1 MKLNE
6 VISLLQTK
14 DIKGLEKLYTEY
26 GERLYDFAV
35 NKWKFTEDEAWEIVY
50 KTLETL
56 LNKGS
61 EYNFESIRHFENFL
75 YKVFKNNLAQLYRT
89 KKRNK
94 ENVQFMNMDQIQI
107 ENDKDKGYIN
117 VDFVDSNAIMDYY
130 SKEFVAKSFPLLD
143 QLKSALGKL
152 KKEEQD
158 ILLLRAQNFTYGEIR
173 KMLDPEK
180 KENHLK
186 VIHLRAK
193 RKLVELMSF
202 QSNKNDKNHGNN
214 E

>member
-14 DIKGLEKLYTEY
+14 DKKGLEKLYTEY
-26 GERLYDFAV
+26 GEKLYAFAV
-35 NKWKFTEDEAWEIVY
+35 RKWNFTEDEAWEVVY

-56 LNKGS
+56 LNKGG
-61 EYNFESIRHFENFL
+61 EYNFESIRHFENFM
-75 YKVFKNNLAQLYRT
+75 YKVFKNNLAQLYRV

-94 ENVQFMNMDQIQI
+94 ENVQFMNIDQIQM
-107 ENDKDKGYIN
+107 ENDQDKRYIN
-117 VDFVDSNAIMDYY
+117 VNFWDSNSILDYY
-130 SKEFVAKSFPLLD
+130 SKESVDKPFSLLD
-143 QLKSALGKL
+143 QLKSALKKL

-158 ILLLRAQNFTYGEIR
+158 ILLLRAQNFTYGEIG
-173 KMLDPEK
+173 KMLDLDK

-186 VIHLRAK
+186 IIHLRAK
-193 RKLVELMSF
+193 RKLAEIMSSQSF
-202 QSNKNDKNHGNN
+202 QNNKNHGKN

>member
-6 VISLLQTK
+6 VISLLQKK

-26 GERLYDFAV
+26 GEKLYDFAV
-35 NKWKFTEDEAWEIVY
+35 RKWNFTEDEAWEIVY

-56 LNKGS
+56 LNKGY
-61 EYNFESIRHFENFL
+61 EYNFESIRHFENFM
-75 YKVFKNNLAQLYRT
+75 YKVFKNNLAQLYRE

-94 ENVQFMNMDQIQI
+94 ENVQFMNIDQIQM
-107 ENDKDKGYIN
+107 ENDKRFID
-117 VDFVDSNAIMDYY
+117 VDFLDSSSILDYY
-130 SKEFVAKSFPLLD
+130 YKESVDKSFPLLD
-143 QLKSALGKL
+143 QLKSALKKL

-173 KMLDPEK
+173 KMLDLEK

-193 RKLVELMSF
+193 RKLAEIMSSQSF
-202 QSNKNDKNHGNN
+202 QNNKNHGNN